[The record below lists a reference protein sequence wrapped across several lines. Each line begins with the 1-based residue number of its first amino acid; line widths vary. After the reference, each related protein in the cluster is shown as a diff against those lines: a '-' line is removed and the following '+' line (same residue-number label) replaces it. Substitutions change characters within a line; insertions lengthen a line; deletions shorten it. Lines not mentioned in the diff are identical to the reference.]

1 MFPHRLLIKLTL
13 ASGRASLSSN
23 GSLTL
28 SITSGLPLFIIPD
41 LRTCSTIISPN
52 KLYIEVIIS
61 PPELGCSHLILR
73 PTSKHLFISW
83 SSAILLWT
91 NLRTRGIVSK
101 TYVPPIVRDPLVK
114 SISAASVSSKP
125 FALDMTTT
133 TTTTAT
139 ATSATVQTPQLSSS
153 SFKTFD
159 TPGTTE
165 TCSVLDYSAP
175 VGEVSTDDIKDVDSN
190 GDDDLLI
197 CHCKAHFPNV
207 RQKHQ
212 RISSLAGNS
221 NSDTPELQDSSA
233 FKLGDG
239 WRNIVAVLDKSGLLQ
254 ILDED
259 NGNVL
264 QTVDIRKILASR
276 IRQIHYS
283 LFEDYGV
290 IYIEAIEGLVED
302 NLMFSSVAGPRTIYL
317 KFSTDQQYEDWFS
330 ALRAFTRK
338 RMFAPTTGNIMKGVR
353 VVRKIGIRVIEGKTD
368 DNAKPR
374 STSSGSSH
382 TQSDLKNSEWPS
394 NSSFLDSYVEIEFED
409 QVWART
415 FVNWGK
421 KTPFW
426 REDFEFGDFPV
437 AAPTIRLVI
446 KRRLGSR
453 VSPSIDPVI
462 GYVKLT
468 ESDLTNSNDKE
479 TWAPVIRGD
488 PNTEDSLEEGKHT
501 TIGKSESE
509 SSLLLSN
516 GSNEPSPS
524 GLYLGLKIRYEEIPV
539 LAAEHYQGLETLLSD
554 LTNRSTIYISDALN
568 NTAGVSALCL
578 RFFLTK
584 SMGID
589 WISSLI
595 DYEVAKI
602 KLQVQEQ
609 TDAGNIEFRKNIENT
624 LFRGNTL
631 LTKSMEG
638 YMKIVGQKY
647 LNEVIGT
654 FVRKLVENR
663 AFLEIDPDRI
673 PSTPQAINNKGKSP
687 EAFVE
692 ENQRKLKQYMQFLW
706 ALITSSVKEMP
717 FSFKIIFRKLRLAI
731 CEQLFDTT
739 AHEEEKRSIV
749 FNAVSGFLFLR
760 FFCPAILNPKLFDLI
775 RTMPSPQVQRSLT
788 LVTKMTQGFA
798 NRVKFGYKEPWM
810 IPLNEFLEEYESELV
825 HLFDQVT
832 LTELDQAELE
842 SKGVTVELTG
852 ELNFDDFEDRPVKE
866 SPVTSAMGD
875 ELSNPYLLDKYES
888 LGSLVEFWHSKKPK
902 KLPSSEKTSVFKV
915 INELNHLHALKGTLM
930 DQLDKAEILSE
941 ENIDG
946 MIQATCLR
954 FIPEK
959 AQVCLANT
967 KFAQNT
973 ITSQVVSLPGKTI
986 GRDDSTDSFL
996 NVSEADRSLG
1006 STNDS
1011 PFRRHENGLS
1021 TKQLGANKAD
1031 FGETGTISRRKK
1043 WSTKFLGRG
1052 KVVG

>member
-1 MFPHRLLIKLTL
+1 MLPHRLLIKLTL
-13 ASGRASLSSN
+13 ASGRASLSAN

-28 SITSGLPLFIIPD
+28 SIIPGLPLLVIPD

-52 KLYIEVIIS
+52 KFYIEVIIS

-73 PTSKHLFISW
+73 PTTKHLFLSW

-91 NLRTRGIVSK
+91 NLRTRGLVSK
-101 TYVPPIVRDPLVK
+101 TYVPPIIPDTLVN
-114 SISAASVSSKP
+114 SISTASVRSKS
-125 FALDMTTT
+125 ASLDMATTT
-133 TTTTAT
+133 TTTTST
-139 ATSATVQTPQLSSS
+139 IVRTPQLSTPE
-153 SFKTFD
+153 KGFD
-159 TPGTTE
+159 TPGTAE
-165 TCSVLDYSAP
+165 SCSVLDYSAP
-175 VGEVSTDDIKDVDSN
+175 VGEVPIDDMKDVDSN

-212 RISSLAGNS
+212 RISSIAGS
-221 NSDTPELQDSSA
+221 NSPDTPEPQDSSA

-239 WRNIVAVLDKSGLLQ
+239 WRNVVAVLDKSGLLQ

-264 QTVDIRKILASR
+264 QTVDVRKILASR

-302 NLMFSSVAGPRTIYL
+302 NLMFSNMAGPRTIYL

-330 ALRAFTRK
+330 ALRAYTRK
-338 RMFAPTTGNIMKGVR
+338 RMFAPTTGDIMKGVR

-368 DNAKPR
+368 DASKPG
-374 STSSGSSH
+374 STSRGS
-382 TQSDLKNSEWPS
+382 TQNQLDSVHPEWPS
-394 NSSFLDSYVEIEFED
+394 NNSFLDSYVEIEFED

-426 REDFEFGDFPV
+426 REDFEFEDFPV
-437 AAPTIRLVI
+437 AAPTIRLVL

-468 ESDLTNSNDKE
+468 KNDLTSSNDKE
-479 TWAPVIRGD
+479 TWASVIRGD
-488 PNTEDSLEEGKHT
+488 PNTEDSFEDGKYT
-501 TIGKSESE
+501 TFGKSESE
-509 SSLLLSN
+509 TFSLQSN
-516 GSNEPSPS
+516 GSKDPTPS
-524 GLYLGLKIRYEEIPV
+524 GLHLGLKIRYEEIPV
-539 LAAEHYQGLETLLSD
+539 LAAEHYQRLETLLSD
-554 LTNRSTIYISDALN
+554 LTNRSTIYISDTLG
-568 NTAGVSALCL
+568 NTPGVSALCL
-578 RFFLTK
+578 KFFLTN

-602 KLQVQEQ
+602 KRQVKEQ
-609 TDAGNIEFRKNIENT
+609 TDAGNSDFRKNIENT

-663 AFLEIDPDRI
+663 AFLEIDPERI
-673 PSTPQAINNKGKSP
+673 PSTPQAINNKGKSV
-687 EAFVE
+687 EAFVD

-731 CEQLFDTT
+731 CDQFFDQN
-739 AHEEEKRSIV
+739 AHDEEKRSIV

-810 IPLNEFLEEYESELV
+810 IPLNGFLEEYESELV

-832 LTELDQAELE
+832 LMELDQAELD
-842 SKGVTVELTG
+842 SKGVSVDSKG
-852 ELNFDDFEDRPVKE
+852 DLNFDDFEDRPVKE
-866 SPVTSAMGD
+866 SPVRSVMGD

-888 LGSLVEFWHSKKPK
+888 LGSLVEFWHNKKPE
-902 KLPSSEKTSVFKV
+902 KLPSFECTGAFKV

-930 DQLDKAEILSE
+930 ERLDKAEILSE
-941 ENIDG
+941 DNIDS
-946 MIQATCLR
+946 MILATSLR

-973 ITSQVVSLPGKTI
+973 IASQMVSLSDKTFR
-986 GRDDSTDSFL
+986 RDESTDSFL
-996 NVSEADRSLG
+996 NIPEADRSLG

-1011 PFRRHENGLS
+1011 PFRDQENDVVS
-1021 TKQLGANKAD
+1021 KRLGANKAD
-1031 FGETGTISRRKK
+1031 FGDNGTISRRKK
-1043 WSTKFLGRG
+1043 WSSKFLGRG
-1052 KVVG
+1052 KVVN